1 MSPNVL
7 EIFVIVA
14 AAAIVLQFL
23 VLFAMYLAVRK
34 GQQRMEGVTDA
45 LKQHGIP
52 ALEAAHTF
60 MIENAPK
67 AATIL
72 DNVATSTS
80 TVNRQIERVD
90 ATVTDIVDRTRLQVI
105 RADELVTRTLDRV
118 EETTDF
124 VHHRVL
130 SPIRHAAG
138 LIQGVGAGVGALLG
152 GIRSTKNGKR
162 EARHDDKKPGD
173 GEMFI

>member
-1 MSPNVL
+1 MPNTETL
-7 EIFVIVA
+7 FVIVA
-14 AAAIVLQFL
+14 AVAIVLQFVIL
-23 VLFAMYLAVRK
+23 LAMYAAVRK
-34 GQQRMEGVTDA
+34 SQKRVEGITEA
-45 LKQHGIP
+45 LTKHGVP

-60 MIENAPK
+60 FLENAPK
-67 AATIL
+67 VSTIL
-72 DNVATSTS
+72 DNVSTSTG

-130 SPIRHAAG
+130 TPIRYAAG
-138 LIQGVGAGVGALLG
+138 LIQGVGAGLGALVG
-152 GIRSTKNGKR
+152 NIKGSKNGPRKN
-162 EARHDDKKPGD
+162 GD
-173 GEMFI
+173 GQMFI

>member
-1 MSPNVL
+1 MNNVNI
-7 EIFVIVA
+7 ETVFVIVA
-14 AAAIVLQFL
+14 AVAIVLQFAIL
-23 VLFAMYLAVRK
+23 LAMYAAIRK
-34 GQQRMEGVTDA
+34 SQKRVEGITEA
-45 LKQHGIP
+45 LTRHGIP

-60 MIENAPK
+60 FLENAPK
-67 AATIL
+67 VSSIL
-72 DNVATSTS
+72 DNVSTSTG

-105 RADELVTRTLDRV
+105 RADELVSRTLDRV

-138 LIQGVGAGVGALLG
+138 LIQGVGAGIGALMGNLRG
-152 GIRSTKNGKR
+152 SRNGPRNNGRS
-162 EARHDDKKPGD
+162 DMLP
-173 GEMFI
+173 

>member
-1 MSPNVL
+1 MSNMPTETL
-7 EIFVIVA
+7 FVIVA
-14 AAAIVLQFL
+14 AVAIVLQFVIL
-23 VLFAMYLAVRK
+23 LAMYVAVRK
-34 GQQRMEGVTDA
+34 SQKRVDGITEALTKHGV
-45 LKQHGIP
+45 P

-60 MIENAPK
+60 LIENAPK
-67 AATIL
+67 VSTIL
-72 DNVATSTS
+72 DNVSTSTS

-138 LIQGVGAGVGALLG
+138 LISGVGAGIGALVG
-152 GIRSTKNGKR
+152 NMRGSKNGPRKN
-162 EARHDDKKPGD
+162 GD
-173 GEMFI
+173 GGMFV